1 MWEPNNGVRRRG
13 IPAMTYVDSLR
24 VDTGLNDT
32 GEIGGLKVD
41 RVQWRQRI
49 DTRTLKPEAA
59 LSLVNKT

>member
-24 VDTGLNDT
+24 ADTRLNDT
-32 GEIGGLKVD
+32 GGIGGLKVD
-41 RVQWRQRI
+41 RMQWRQRI